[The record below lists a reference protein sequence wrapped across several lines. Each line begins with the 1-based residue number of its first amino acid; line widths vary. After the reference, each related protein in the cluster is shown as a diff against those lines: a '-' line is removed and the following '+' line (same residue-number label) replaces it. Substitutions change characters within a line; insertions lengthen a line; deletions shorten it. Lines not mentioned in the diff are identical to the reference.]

1 MENLAVFLAIAY
13 LFLAIRQNILC
24 WLCAASSS
32 LIYIALFFNV
42 KLYMESILNIFYFC
56 MAIYGWLSWRSSKK
70 NSSLGVISWDLRVH
84 LRSIFLI
91 SMLSIASGYFLY
103 RHTDAAFPYID
114 SLTTFFSIWATF
126 LVAKKVLEN
135 WWYWLIIDIASIAIY
150 WERGLSSTSLLFLLY
165 VVMIPFGIYSWR
177 LSYKESQHDYAR

>member
-32 LIYIALFFNV
+32 LIYVALFFNV

-56 MAIYGWLSWRSSKK
+56 MAIYGWLSWRSSK
-70 NSSLGVISWDLRVH
+70 NSSLGVISWDSRVH

-91 SMLSIASGYFLY
+91 SMLSIASGYFLNK
-103 RHTDAAFPYID
+103 HTDASFPYID
-114 SLTTFFSIWATF
+114 SC
-126 LVAKKVLEN
+126 
-135 WWYWLIIDIASIAIY
+135 
-150 WERGLSSTSLLFLLY
+150 LLY
-165 VVMIPFGIYSWR
+165 TSPSPR
-177 LSYKESQHDYAR
+177 DATLSRMPSSA

>member
-1 MENLAVFLAIAY
+1 MPC
-13 LFLAIRQNILC
+13 R
-24 WLCAASSS
+24 
-32 LIYIALFFNV
+32 
-42 KLYMESILNIFYFC
+42 
-56 MAIYGWLSWRSSKK
+56 KK

-91 SMLSIASGYFLY
+91 SILSIASGYFLN

-165 VVMIPFGIYSWR
+165 VVMIPFGIHSWR
-177 LSYKESQHDYAR
+177 LSYKESQYDYAR